1 MLDAEDA
8 GFPTSKEGSRYLLSG
23 SKLYSLGGVELCV
36 FRTQLKTYWEIN
48 QGSDL
53 IAMLGIRMEMNTDMQ
68 QVIDKS
74 ITKAILID
82 AQQ

>member
-8 GFPTSKEGSRYLLSG
+8 GFPTSKDGCRYLLSG
-23 SKLYSLGGVELCV
+23 SRLYSLDGVELCV
-36 FRTQLKTYWEIN
+36 FRTKLKTYWEFT

-74 ITKAILID
+74 ITKAILLD
-82 AQQ
+82 AK